1 MKKERIN
8 TEDLLRSV
16 DIVQLIGNSVQL
28 KRQGPTYKG
37 LCPFHEEKSPS
48 FDVDPRKGIYKC
60 FGCGKSGDAIAFLME
75 ARGMTFHDAC
85 REIGWDDSVN
95 EIWLDSMPSAP
106 PQGVRHHEYGEPIQW
121 YPYTD
126 GQNVRGYALRFLKPD
141 GKKVVLPYTY
151 KFNGERYAWV
161 WQSFDKPRPMYGLE
175 RIHNAHTIVIFEG
188 EKTADHAHRLLAP
201 HGYACLSWI
210 GGTSGAKYIDWA
222 PIGGFPVIICP
233 DNDEPGEKC
242 AQFLAET
249 FKPLAASVTVTPPI
263 QGKKGTDLADTN
275 WTAEQVIQYLNS
287 SAPAVDITPDYS
299 QLSASS
305 TQENEAD
312 LHFRILGFQNAD
324 NSMLLYFFSHM
335 TKCVFAYS
343 STQLSTTNLMSLAPL
358 AFWEIAFPGG
368 KTEFNLKG
376 AQNWLISTAAKVGMF
391 DPAMVRGRGAW
402 MDDGKVVLHSGSYL
416 IVNGELKQLGDLRSK
431 YVYDRGNNLNFPT
444 CQPAINRDASR
455 FLELVKRLD
464 WERPVDP
471 YLLAGWCVI
480 APICGALK
488 WRPHI
493 WLTGPKGSGKSWM
506 FSEVVCRMLGESV
519 LNIEGN
525 TSEAGIRQALQH
537 DAIPV
542 VFDEAEGET
551 KQAHDRIQTV
561 LQLARSASSET
572 GAVMIKGSATG
583 AEKSYKIRSCFAF
596 ASISVQTK
604 QQSDRSRVSV
614 LSLRKPDQR
623 QSGEERKAK
632 WEAFQREYNELITD
646 DFVKAVQSRTI
657 GMIPTILQ
665 NIKAF
670 TAAAAV
676 ELGEQRSGDQI
687 GALLA
692 GAYSLASD
700 KELTFDQALEWIRK
714 QDWSEEKSLNQS
726 EDEKA
731 LLAYILEESIQAE
744 NTHGGRYTRRL
755 GELVAI
761 AYLHTLDDQFSSESA
776 NHNLMRYGLK
786 VDRYEKVLYVSN
798 SDKALVKMLAPT
810 QWANNHNKILMRLD
824 GSIAPEKP
832 IRFAGNV
839 SRCVSIPIDQVPFGD
854 DSAYTST
861 KENIG
866 GLSAPF

>member
-8 TEDLLRSV
+8 TEDLLRST
-16 DIVQLIGNSVQL
+16 DIVQVVGKYVQL
-28 KRQGPTYKG
+28 KKNGRTYKG
-37 LCPFHEEKSPS
+37 LCPFHDEKSPS
-48 FDVDPRKGIYKC
+48 FDVDPSKGIYKC
-60 FGCGKSGDAIAFLME
+60 FGCGASGDAIAFLME
-75 ARGMTFHDAC
+75 SQGMTFHNAC
-85 REIGWDDSVN
+85 REIGWNDTSTD
-95 EIWLDSMPSAP
+95 IWLDAMPPGP
-106 PQGVRHHEYGEPIQW
+106 PQGVRHPEFGEPLEW

-126 GQNVRGYALRFLKPD
+126 GENLRGYTIRFLKPD

-151 KFNGERYAWV
+151 KFNGERHAWV
-161 WQSFDKPRPMYGLE
+161 FQSFEKPRPMYGLE
-175 RIHNAHTIVIFEG
+175 RIHGAHTIVFFEG
-188 EKTADHAHRLLAP
+188 EKTADHGHRLLAQ
-201 HGYACLSWI
+201 HGYACVSWI
-210 GGTSGAKYIDWA
+210 GGTSGVRYIDFS
-222 PIGGFPVIICP
+222 PVGGFPVIICP
-233 DNDEPGEKC
+233 DNDDPGQK
-242 AQFLAET
+242 AAHYIADT
-249 FKPLAASVTVTPPI
+249 IRPNVASVVITRPI
-263 QGKKGTDLADTN
+263 EGKKGADLADTN
-275 WTAEQVIQYLNS
+275 WTAEQVIQYLNA
-287 SAPAVDITPDYS
+287 SAPAVNLTPDYS
-299 QLSASS
+299 ELMQSKNDGKSAS
-305 TQENEAD
+305 NM
-312 LHFRILGFQNAD
+312 HFRILGFQNAD
-324 NSMLLYFFSHM
+324 NSMLLYFFSNM
-335 TKCVFAYS
+335 TRCVFAYS

-358 AFWEIAFPGG
+358 KFWEIEFPGG

-376 AQNWLISTAAKVGMF
+376 AQDWLITTAAEVGMF
-391 DPAMVRGRGAW
+391 DPTMVRGRGAW
-402 MDDGKVVLHSGSYL
+402 IDNNQVVLHSGSYL
-416 IVNGELKQLGDLRSK
+416 IVDGEMRQLGGIRSK
-431 YVYDRGNNLNFPT
+431 FVYDRGNNLNFPT
-444 CQPAINRDASR
+444 CQPATNRESSR
-455 FLELVKRLD
+455 FLELVKNLD

-614 LSLRKPDQR
+614 LSLRKPDPR
-623 QSGEERKAK
+623 QAGEERKAK
-632 WEAFQREYNELITD
+632 WEAFQREHNDIITD
-646 DFVKAVQSRTI
+646 EFVKALQSRTI
-657 GMIPTILQ
+657 GMIPTILA

-676 ELGEQRSGDQI
+676 ELGEQRSGDQV

-692 GAYSLASD
+692 GAFSLVSD
-700 KELTFDQALEWIRK
+700 HELTFDQALEWIRK
-714 QDWSEEKSLNQS
+714 QDWSEEKNLNS
-726 EDEKA
+726 TEDEKA
-731 LLAYILEESIQAE
+731 LLAFILEESIQAE
-744 NTHGGRYTRRL
+744 NGGGGRYTRRL
-755 GELVAI
+755 GELVSI
-761 AYLHTLDDQFSSESA
+761 ASLRVIDDMFTSESA

-786 VDRYEKVLYVSN
+786 VDRMEQLLYVSN
-798 SDKALVKMLAPT
+798 SDKALVKMLATT

-824 GSIAPEKP
+824 GSMAPEKS

-839 SRCVSIPIDQVPFGD
+839 SRCVAIPLSQVPFGD
-854 DSAYTST
+854 DSSVPAATYG
-861 KENIG
+861 NP
-866 GLSAPF
+866 APF